1 MISTIVFMTA
11 ANILVAVSG
20 LLRELVI
27 ANIYGTSLVADH
39 FLTSYLIV
47 EEFNNILFIGLIFG
61 LFSYI
66 KKIENSHDVFHFLI
80 KLIIYITPFIFFTSS
95 LFFFGFDGANLFI
108 SKNIYTEN
116 FSLISNYSSPAF
128 SIGLINSIL
137 ACYLLYKEKY
147 FIALFSKAINYIFLS
162 ILLLINPEPLNGL
175 YLGSIISFSYIIQTL
190 FLISFVIDH
199 QFSLKNIL
207 SLEIRIFEVVKYS
220 SPWLLQPILVP
231 FLGNI
236 FGRFLMSEFD
246 SGYISSV
253 NYASKLLNLMNNLT
267 FSIILVGF
275 IDTISKSN
283 KMIEHRKSISNSLI
297 RVIFTTIPFS
307 FFCCFYSYE
316 IISFLFQRGSFD
328 ITSVE
333 LTSTAF
339 YIFSLSLFP
348 GVFYGYFSRIIGNI
362 KGAKYLNLL
371 IILQFIIYLT
381 AMLLFIDDFQG
392 YIMPYGYLVCTTV
405 LSVIILIFYNRELI
419 PNSFYLNFLTCIVL
433 SSSLFISEIISE
445 YLSLGIL
452 LKLIF
457 SFCTIFIANGIF
469 IFLNKETR
477 HAFSK

>member
-1 MISTIVFMTA
+1 MISTIVLMTA

-80 KLIIYITPFIFFTSS
+80 KLIIYITPFIFLTSS

-128 SIGLINSIL
+128 SIGLVNSIL
-137 ACYLLYKEKY
+137 ACYLLYKKKY

-162 ILLLINPEPLNGL
+162 ILLMINPEPSNGV
-175 YLGSIISFSYIIQTL
+175 YLGSIISISYLLQAL
-190 FLISFVIDH
+190 FLIFSVMNG

-246 SGYISSV
+246 AGYISSV

-267 FSIILVGF
+267 FSIILAGF
-275 IDTISKSN
+275 IDTFSKSN
-283 KMIEHRKSISNSLI
+283 KMIEHRKSINNSLI
-297 RVIFTTIPFS
+297 RVIYTTIPVS
-307 FFCCFYSYE
+307 FFCCFFSYE
-316 IISFLFQRGSFD
+316 IISLLFERGNFD
-328 ITSVE
+328 IASVE

-348 GVFYGYFSRIIGNI
+348 GVFYGYFSRVIGNI
-362 KGAKYLNLL
+362 KGTIYLNRL
-371 IILQFIIYLT
+371 IILQFVIYLSS
-381 AMLLFIDDFQG
+381 MILLIDYFQG
-392 YIMPYGYLVCTTV
+392 YALPYGYLICTTI
-405 LSVIILIFYNRELI
+405 LSVIIIIFYNRELI
-419 PNSFYLNFLTCIVL
+419 PSSFYLNFSACLVL
-433 SSSLFISEIISE
+433 CSLLFISEIISE
-445 YLSLGIL
+445 YLTLSIP

-457 SFCTIFIANGIF
+457 SFCTLAIANVTF
-469 IFLNKETR
+469 IFFNKKIR
-477 HAFSK
+477 HAFFS